1 MGKRDLQDKLL
12 ERDTEYGASLHDD
25 DGSGSEDEE
34 PRAMT
39 VQGKVLVL
47 VLFTIL
53 TLIATFEK
61 VALKKATD
69 SLSLYQVFLNQLIVL
84 LFVIVFL
91 GVVVYKLKVRAPL
104 LTPPPTLLTPACGA
118 CCGCGAVA
126 GGTQSTSDISPEMLA
141 FPKWKF
147 MLISM
152 CDTFAGLLIIIPA
165 RKVSGDL
172 LTLLIQG
179 TVPATLF
186 FSVVIL
192 KKRWAGD
199 AVRARARAA
208 THSPLCCSFHWL
220 HYTGCFVILVGIFLN
235 TWPYIHNEDTG
246 VDIWYTLPL
255 FLSCFPAALSG
266 ICAEIALQGAVR
278 PPFVG
283 LVCVELALIHV
294 SACSDTRVCLQDM
307 DIYYYQLWVA
317 ISQFFL
323 SAALSPLS
331 FLLQSPGRSISDL
344 PTNFF
349 DGLTCWCVGS
359 SGFQWCCL
367 LGCNTTC
374 AWRVCRLPGVSHPS
388 EAFAADGSDP
398 CDDGFSSVA
407 IYLGLCIVFNIFI
420 SLVVK
425 HGGAVRGLK
434 TPPLRCCATDRGL
447 HEQVTM
453 MVALTMAVP
462 LQYLVFSIRT
472 PYFNPVTTPL
482 HALNFVGLA
491 ITLVGLVGYHWAK
504 EPAPQEEV
512 ATERDANGA
521 WPCLRGGVRYVLA

>member
-1 MGKRDLQDKLL
+1 
-12 ERDTEYGASLHDD
+12 
-25 DGSGSEDEE
+25 
-34 PRAMT
+34 
-39 VQGKVLVL
+39 
-47 VLFTIL
+47 
-53 TLIATFEK
+53 
-61 VALKKATD
+61 
-69 SLSLYQVFLNQLIVL
+69 
-84 LFVIVFL
+84 
-91 GVVVYKLKVRAPL
+91 
-104 LTPPPTLLTPACGA
+104 
-118 CCGCGAVA
+118 
-126 GGTQSTSDISPEMLA
+126 
-141 FPKWKF
+141 
-147 MLISM
+147 
-152 CDTFAGLLIIIPA
+152 
-165 RKVSGDL
+165 
-172 LTLLIQG
+172 
-179 TVPATLF
+179 
-186 FSVVIL
+186 
-192 KKRWAGD
+192 
-199 AVRARARAA
+199 
-208 THSPLCCSFHWL
+208 
-220 HYTGCFVILVGIFLN
+220 
-235 TWPYIHNEDTG
+235 
-246 VDIWYTLPL
+246 
-255 FLSCFPAALSG
+255 
-266 ICAEIALQGAVR
+266 
-278 PPFVG
+278 
-283 LVCVELALIHV
+283 
-294 SACSDTRVCLQDM
+294 M

-359 SGFQWCCL
+359 LGSQWCCL

>member
-91 GVVVYKLKVRAPL
+91 GVVVYKLK
-104 LTPPPTLLTPACGA
+104 
-118 CCGCGAVA
+118 
-126 GGTQSTSDISPEMLA
+126 STSDISPEMLA

-192 KKRWAGD
+192 KKR
-199 AVRARARAA
+199 
-208 THSPLCCSFHWL
+208 FHWL

-266 ICAEIALQGAVR
+266 ICAEIALQGA
-278 PPFVG
+278 
-283 LVCVELALIHV
+283 
-294 SACSDTRVCLQDM
+294 DM

-349 DGLTCWCVGS
+349 DGLTCW
-359 SGFQWCCL
+359 
-367 LGCNTTC
+367 
-374 AWRVCRLPGVSHPS
+374 LPGVSHPS

-425 HGGAVRGLK
+425 HGGA
-434 TPPLRCCATDRGL
+434 
-447 HEQVTM
+447 VTM

-512 ATERDANGA
+512 ATERDANAISRQHIASMSPSLAPFTPRLSHTPKASPATGSYVRHRNAELSSSNTTGPTRALSVGA
-521 WPCLRGGVRYVLA
+521 KHGGPVTSEAPF